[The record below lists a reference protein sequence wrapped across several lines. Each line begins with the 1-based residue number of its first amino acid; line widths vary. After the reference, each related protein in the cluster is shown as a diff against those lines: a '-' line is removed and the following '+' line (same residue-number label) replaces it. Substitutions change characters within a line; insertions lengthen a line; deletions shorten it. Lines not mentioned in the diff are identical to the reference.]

1 MTSPHQ
7 FAPRCRAKRRGERM
21 GKEGG
26 RVAAMCRKACFPAPN
41 GVRQYMRAGRP
52 YCLSHGGNDAA
63 GRCAKTPKRQRRH
76 TVARYAR
83 PPPLRRSLSP
93 FSSLYSFL
101 VAGIKGKLTFKEGGR
116 ATLPAFGRRLICD
129 GVRGDAPQIN
139 RCRGRQLFAR
149 WGGEI
154 YPAPPAC
161 KIRVGAAV
169 CR

>member
-1 MTSPHQ
+1 
-7 FAPRCRAKRRGERM
+7 
-21 GKEGG
+21 
-26 RVAAMCRKACFPAPN
+26 MCRKACLPARTACASTCGLDALMACHM
-41 GVRQYMRAGRP
+41 GVMSR
-52 YCLSHGGNDAA
+52 LDAV
-63 GRCAKTPKRQRRH
+63 PKPQRQRRH